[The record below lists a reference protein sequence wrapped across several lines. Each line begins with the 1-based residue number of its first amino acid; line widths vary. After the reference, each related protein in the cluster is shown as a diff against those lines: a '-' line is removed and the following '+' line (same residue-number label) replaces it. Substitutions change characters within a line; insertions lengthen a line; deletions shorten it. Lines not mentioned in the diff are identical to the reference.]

1 VKTRGFGYPG
11 HVCTEMQVQIRQVLL
26 SKRGCS
32 AKIERPV
39 TGFKEDPE
47 NDSQIERRCDSF
59 QSRDTVASGA
69 AKARIVEIRVLSF
82 LVDPF
87 CFNIWLFCP

>member
-1 VKTRGFGYPG
+1 
-11 HVCTEMQVQIRQVLL
+11 MQVQIRQVLL

-69 AKARIVEIRVLSF
+69 AKARIYSRDQSPLLLGGPF
-82 LVDPF
+82 L
-87 CFNIWLFCP
+87 L